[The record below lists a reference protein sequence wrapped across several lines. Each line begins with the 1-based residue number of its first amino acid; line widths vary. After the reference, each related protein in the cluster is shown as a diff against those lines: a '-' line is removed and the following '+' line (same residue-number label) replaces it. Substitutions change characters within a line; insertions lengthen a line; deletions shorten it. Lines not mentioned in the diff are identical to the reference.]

1 MIKFIHIN
9 ERLSGILVEGEPEAT
24 VDLIKEFVPD
34 LVDIDTGYSNFIDEG
49 ETYDNLR
56 DKLSLHNIPYQ
67 FVDRVYTQYRY
78 VDGVEVEGGPIDT
91 VISAHTALT
100 RYKQNAGRKEIG

>member
-9 ERLSGILVEGEPEAT
+9 ERLSRILVEGEPEAT
-24 VDLIKEFVPD
+24 VNLIKEFVPD
-34 LVDIDTGYSNFIDEG
+34 LVAVDTGYTDFIDEG
-49 ETYDNLR
+49 KTYDNLR

-67 FVDRVYTQYRY
+67 FVDRAYSN
-78 VDGVEVEGGPIDT
+78 EGPIDT

-100 RYKQNAGRKEIG
+100 RYERNAEKGD